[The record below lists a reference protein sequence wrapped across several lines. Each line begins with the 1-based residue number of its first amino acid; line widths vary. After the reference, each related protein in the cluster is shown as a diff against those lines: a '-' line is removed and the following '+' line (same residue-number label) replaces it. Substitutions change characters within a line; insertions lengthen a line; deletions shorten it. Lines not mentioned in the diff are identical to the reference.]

1 MTSKQQARGERE
13 RAWFAADVAEARK
26 LLRELDAMG
35 GELIRRAA
43 IPVDD
48 GGFPAGTGG
57 EGTGRSS
64 DVRDLSDYIVHRD
77 HLAELEAKGGFD
89 PDPVRTHT
97 SAMVVHLGQA
107 LESLRRADAAR
118 ADAVRVPASELG
130 ETREVPGCVNCARW
144 DIHSPVHRRVD
155 GLPSGGRCRACYEY
169 RRRHDGRDAPE
180 SIVTARPEVS
190 GRRRTIRVDPAA

>member
-1 MTSKQQARGERE
+1 MSSKAQGRAERV
-13 RAWFAADVAEARK
+13 RVWFDADVTEARK
-26 LLRELDAMG
+26 LLSELRSTG
-35 GELIRRAA
+35 PELIRRAA

-48 GGFPAGTGG
+48 GFPSGGGG
-57 EGTGRSS
+57 EGRSS
-64 DVRDLSDYIVHRD
+64 SGHRDLSDEMVRLEY
-77 HLAELEAKGGFD
+77 LAEHPEID
-89 PDPVRTHT
+89 QDPVRTHT
-97 SAMVVHLGQA
+97 SEMVVHLGQA

-118 ADAVRVPASELG
+118 AAALRVPAAELG

-144 DIHSPVHRRVD
+144 DIHSPVHRRVN

-190 GRRRTIRVDPAA
+190 GRRRTVRVDPAA